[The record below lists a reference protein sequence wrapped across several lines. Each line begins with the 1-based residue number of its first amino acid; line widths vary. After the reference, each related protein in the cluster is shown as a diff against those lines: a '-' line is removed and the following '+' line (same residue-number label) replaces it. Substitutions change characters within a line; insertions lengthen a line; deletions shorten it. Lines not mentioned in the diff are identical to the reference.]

1 MRCHLEGSFF
11 SSQSIKLNWAVAG
24 FCFTQKLI
32 NPGLVFAAKP
42 PSVVKRLG
50 QQLRFLLI
58 AKYLNIKENDYK
70 SDLMDLL

>member
-24 FCFTQKLI
+24 FCFSQKLV
-32 NPGLVFAAKP
+32 NPGLVFAAKS

-50 QQLRFLLI
+50 QQLPLHVI
-58 AKYLNIKENDYK
+58 SKYLNIKEDDYK
-70 SDLMDLL
+70 SDLMGSR